1 VKEKVEEKQ
10 ENEGGQQGQLFVR
23 GLPLELLG
31 QLERFCEENNK
42 SKKDVIAEALELYFA
57 SAGKPPAL
65 KLIPLK
71 YPSKCSKC
79 GRQLQAAE
87 LAYWAPGTVVCVE
100 CYLRA
105 NSGIGDAKK
114 ALKAYMD
121 YKRFKAMAVEAQREL
136 DVLVRQIDERQI
148 LNEMKQL
155 KSEIEKALAL
165 LNDYTYHFED
175 TKAKEALQLLTQVNE
190 KIDELLASR
199 ALIVKKAVS
208 ERKREWR
215 ER

>member
-10 ENEGGQQGQLFVR
+10 EKEGGQGQLFVR
-23 GLPLELLG
+23 GLPAELLE
-31 QLERFCEENNK
+31 QLEKFCEENNK
-42 SKKDVIAEALELYFA
+42 SKKDVIAEALELYFN

-71 YPSKCSKC
+71 YPSKCAKC
-79 GRQLQAAE
+79 GKPIQAAE
-87 LAYWAPGTVVCVE
+87 LAYWAPGTVICVE

-136 DVLVRQIDERQI
+136 DALIRQIDERQV
-148 LNEMKQL
+148 LNEMRQL

-175 TKAKEALQLLTQVNE
+175 AKAKEALQLLNTINE

-199 ALIVKKAVS
+199 AVLVRKAVT
-208 ERKREWR
+208 ERRREWR